1 MPKYLL
7 RASYTQSGAQG
18 LIKDGGTKR
27 AEVVRAAAAS
37 VGGSDRSRLLG
48 LRRATTSTASST
60 CRATPRPPR

>member
-7 RASYTQSGAQG
+7 RASYTQAGAQG

-37 VGGSDRSRLLG
+37 VGGSAEAPLLG
-48 LRRATTSTASST
+48 LRGRRLLSASST